1 MLFDS
6 HAHYNDEQ
14 FDGERDEILSS
25 MQKNGVGMIMNA
37 ADSIKS
43 VEKILEITKKF
54 PFVYASVGVHPE
66 NTADM
71 TEEDLEYLR
80 KMSENEKV
88 KAIGEIGLDY
98 HYDDVGRDVQKYWFE
113 CQLELASELNLPVI
127 IHDRDAHADCMEIL
141 KRFDLKKTGGV
152 MHCYSGSAQMAEELV
167 NMGMYLGFGGVVTF
181 KNAKKVR
188 CALEVCP
195 MENILIET
203 DCPYLAPEPHRGER
217 NNSALM
223 HFTAEKIA
231 QIKGVTKEEVERRTF
246 ENALRLYKIKTN
258 Y

>member
-6 HAHYNDEQ
+6 HAHYNDKQ
-14 FDGERDEILSS
+14 FDSDRDELLSS
-25 MQKNGVGMIMNA
+25 MKKNGVGMIMNA

-43 VEKILEITKKF
+43 VEKVLEIAEKY

-66 NTADM
+66 NVGNM
-71 TEEDLEYLR
+71 TDGDLGYLEEI
-80 KMSENEKV
+80 SAHEKV
-88 KAIGEIGLDY
+88 KAIGEFGLDY
-98 HYDDVGRDVQKYWFE
+98 YYDDVERDVQKYWFGQ
-113 CQLELASELNLPVI
+113 QLELAEKLNLPVI

-141 KRFDLKKTGGV
+141 KRFDMKKMGGV
-152 MHCYSGSAQMAEELV
+152 IHCYSGSDQMAKELV
-167 NMGMYLGFGGVVTF
+167 SMGMYLGFGGVVTF

-188 CALEVCP
+188 KALEVVP

-217 NNSALM
+217 NNSILM

-231 QIKGVTKEEVERRTF
+231 EIKGVTKEEVEMQSYK
-246 ENALRLYKIKTN
+246 NALKLYNIKE
-258 Y
+258 